1 MSDPVSALNGAG
13 FDGLARIEECGLQG
27 MITLRGDL
35 SDKSVIKAATAATG
49 AKMPGQ
55 REAHVKGEA
64 GLCWM
69 SPDEVL
75 VLCAYADVAAKAAA
89 MVQALTGTHALA
101 VNVSDARAVFRVS
114 GPASREVMAK
124 LCPVDLAP
132 GSFGPGQIR
141 RTRLAQVPAALWMDS
156 DDSFRIVC
164 FRSVAQY
171 VFDVLRTA
179 ANSQSAVG
187 AF

>member
-1 MSDPVSALNGAG
+1 MSDPKSALDGAS
-13 FDGLARIEECGLQG
+13 FDGLARIEDCGLQG

-35 SDKSVIKAATAATG
+35 ADKALVKAASAASG
-49 AKMPGQ
+49 ARVPGQ
-55 REAHVKGEA
+55 REAQVKGDS
-64 GLCWM
+64 GLVWM
-69 SPDEVL
+69 SPDELL
-75 VLCAYADVAAKAAA
+75 VLCPYGEVGKRAAA
-89 MVQALTGTHALA
+89 MAQALAGTHALA
-101 VNVSDARAVFRVS
+101 VNVSDARAVLRVT
-114 GPASREVMAK
+114 GAAAREVLAK

-132 GSFGPGQIR
+132 QSFAPGQIR

-171 VFDVLRTA
+171 AFDVLKAA

-187 AF
+187 VF

>member
-1 MSDPVSALNGAG
+1 
-13 FDGLARIEECGLQG
+13 
-27 MITLRGDL
+27 
-35 SDKSVIKAATAATG
+35 
-49 AKMPGQ
+49 
-55 REAHVKGEA
+55 
-64 GLCWM
+64 
-69 SPDEVL
+69 
-75 VLCAYADVAAKAAA
+75 
-89 MVQALTGTHALA
+89 
-101 VNVSDARAVFRVS
+101 
-114 GPASREVMAK
+114 MAK